1 MKGAPNKAPFF
12 YLRLHS
18 MVDILH
24 KASSLRRAIA
34 EATVNVSSPETI
46 ERIRQRSIPKGDVL
60 EFARAAGLL
69 AVKKTADVIPDCHP
83 LPIEYTQIR
92 YTLSEQEI
100 RVEVEVATIYKTGVE
115 VEAMH
120 GASVVA
126 LTLYD
131 MLKPIDTG
139 IQIQHIQLLQKSG
152 GKKSFKNTLNT
163 PLKTGVIVC
172 SDTISAGHKEDRAGK
187 AIIDLLK
194 QYAVDTA
201 LYTIIPDEEEAIQ
214 QQVQQ
219 AVSDQFDLLIFCGG
233 TGLSPRDI
241 TPEAVRPLIDRE
253 IPGIMEAARAYG
265 QQRTPYAMLSR
276 GLAGFCQNTLV
287 LTLPGSTQGAI
298 ESMHALFPHLLHIFK
313 VAQGARHD

>member
-1 MKGAPNKAPFF
+1 
-12 YLRLHS
+12 

-34 EATVNVSSPETI
+34 EATVHVSSPETI
-46 ERIRQRSIPKGDVL
+46 TQIRERKVPKGDVL
-60 EFARAAGLL
+60 EFARAAGLF

-83 LPIEYTQIR
+83 LPIEYTHIR
-92 YTLSEQEI
+92 YELLEQAI
-100 RVEVEVATIYKTGVE
+100 RLEVEVATIYKTGVE

-139 IQIQHIQLLQKSG
+139 IQIQNIQLLQKSG

-163 PLKTGVIVC
+163 PLKTAVIVC
-172 SDTISAGHKEDRAGK
+172 SDTIAAEKKEDRAGK
-187 AIIDLLK
+187 AIIELLQ
-194 QYAVDTA
+194 QYQVNTTH
-201 LYTIIPDEEEAIQ
+201 YQIIPDEEAAIQ
-214 QQVQQ
+214 EQVHQ
-219 AVSDQFDLLIFCGG
+219 AVSNQFDLLIFCGG

-265 QQRTPYAMLSR
+265 QERTPYAMLSR

-298 ESMHALFPHLLHIFK
+298 ESMQALFPHLLHIFK

>member
-1 MKGAPNKAPFF
+1 
-12 YLRLHS
+12 

-34 EATVNVSSPETI
+34 EATVHVSSPETI
-46 ERIRQRSIPKGDVL
+46 TQIRERRVPKGDVL
-60 EFARAAGLL
+60 EFARVAGLF
-69 AVKKTADVIPDCHP
+69 AVKKTANVIPDCHP
-83 LPIEYTQIR
+83 LPIEFTQIR
-92 YTLSEQEI
+92 YELLDQAI
-100 RVEVEVATIYKTGVE
+100 RIEVEVATIYKTGVE

-131 MLKPIDTG
+131 MLKPIDTD
-139 IQIQHIQLLQKSG
+139 IQIHQIKLLQKSG

-163 PLKTGVIVC
+163 PLKTAVIVC

-187 AIIDLLK
+187 AIINLLK
-194 QYAVDTA
+194 QYTVETA
-201 LYTIIPDEEEAIQ
+201 QCTIIPDEEEAIQ
-214 QQVQQ
+214 HQVQQ
-219 AVSDQFDLLIFCGG
+219 AVSEQFDLLIFCGG

-298 ESMHALFPHLLHIFK
+298 ESMQALFPHLLHIFK